1 MKPVSIFFVLLVL
14 VIANANAATC
24 ADVTA
29 TTLPKNSEAVS
40 IYECSPE
47 QADAKPVCF
56 VVAKVADN
64 QYLYQTVE
72 DSVVINSATTKTVQI
87 VGLHAKYST
96 VNGDHKI
103 ASTFWPNASLLILDH
118 SVRKGFLS
126 GYELQKSFS
135 YSCK

>member
-1 MKPVSIFFVLLVL
+1 MKPVGIFFVLLVL
-14 VIANANAATC
+14 VIASANAATC
-24 ADVTA
+24 ADVAT
-29 TTLPKNSEAVS
+29 TTLPNNSDAVS
-40 IYECSPE
+40 TFECTPE

-56 VVAKVADN
+56 VVAKVSDN
-64 QYLYQTVE
+64 QYLYQTIE

-96 VNGDHKI
+96 VTGDSKVT
-103 ASTFWPNASLLILDH
+103 STFWPNASLLILDH

-126 GYELQKSFS
+126 GYDLQKSVS

>member
-24 ADVTA
+24 ADVVA
-29 TTLPKNSEAVS
+29 TTLPTNSEVVNLFQ
-40 IYECSPE
+40 CNPE

-56 VVAKVADN
+56 VVAKVAEG

-96 VNGDHKI
+96 SVGDSKI
-103 ASTFWPNASLLILDH
+103 TSTFWPNASLLIMD
-118 SVRKGFLS
+118 SFARKSFFS
-126 GYELQKSFS
+126 GYQLQKSIS
-135 YSCK
+135 YTCK